1 MAEGSFLVDA
11 TCGRIKLTE
20 GEGQLVGLA
29 RDWFHAVFGVL
40 GSERLRH
47 CLLDHAVKG
56 SVRRI
61 IFLVPLLVV
70 SCLYLF
76 CVNSEVECIVWADF
90 LFLILCKLD
99 GLV

>member
-1 MAEGSFLVDA
+1 MAKGSFLVDT

-29 RDWFHAVFGVL
+29 HGWFRAVFGVL

-56 SVRRI
+56 SERRI
-61 IFLVPLLVV
+61 LFPGSLLVV

-76 CVNSEVECIVWADF
+76 CVNSEVECMV
-90 LFLILCKLD
+90 
-99 GLV
+99 